1 MSDLAALF
9 EGYKAVTPQFKVV
22 PVSGGEK
29 GRGET
34 AKREDEGRETSLKRK
49 RRDEGDKTGSS
60 EAKRRKKKK
69 EPDPREGRTV
79 FVGNLPTTCTKKQ
92 IRQMFRQYGQ
102 VETLR
107 IRSMQVAEG
116 SLPVKVAKRTHKQI
130 GGSNFNAY
138 IVFSSEKEAEEAL
151 ALNGTLVEGRHIRV
165 DLAGRSREHSHQRS
179 VFVGNLPFSADE
191 EALRVVFSGCGEV
204 EGVRIVRD
212 TKTGAGKGFGFV
224 TFREKSG
231 VVFALKQSNKVELE
245 GRKLRVFKSREISN
259 TEVRKKME
267 KRRPKFQG
275 LQSAKPQRKDFKSQ
289 RRTREEVTKSKAW
302 KARGG
307 RGGLAKLKQK
317 SKSHKGTHLKR
328 KPTKMTTPKDNKR

>member
-22 PVSGGEK
+22 PVSRGEK

-34 AKREDEGRETSLKRK
+34 VKREDEGRETSLKRK
-49 RRDEGDKTGSS
+49 RRDERDETGSS
-60 EAKRRKKKK
+60 EAKRRKRKKK

-92 IRQMFRQYGQ
+92 LRQMFRQYGH

-130 GGSNFNAY
+130 GGRNFNAY
-138 IVFSSEKEAEEAL
+138 IVFSSEEDAEEAI

-231 VVFALKQSNKVELE
+231 VVFALKRSNKVELE
-245 GRKLRVFKSREISN
+245 GRKLRVFKSREISS
-259 TEVRKKME
+259 TEVRKKTE
-267 KRRPKFQG
+267 QRQPKFQG

-289 RRTREEVTKSKAW
+289 RRTRTEVTKSKAW
-302 KARGG
+302 KPRGG

-317 SKSHKGTHLKR
+317 SKPHEGTHFKR
-328 KPTKMTTPKDNKR
+328 KPAPKDNKR

>member
-9 EGYKAVTPQFKVV
+9 EGHKAVTPHFKVV
-22 PVSGGEK
+22 PVSRGEK

-34 AKREDEGRETSLKRK
+34 VRREDEERETSLKRK
-49 RRDEGDKTGSS
+49 RRDERDETGSS
-60 EAKRRKKKK
+60 EAKRRKKKKK

-92 IRQMFRQYGQ
+92 LRQTFRQYGP

-107 IRSMQVAEG
+107 VRSMQVAEG

-130 GGSNFNAY
+130 GGSSFNAY
-138 IVFSSEKEAEEAL
+138 IVFSSEKDAEEAL

-224 TFREKSG
+224 IFREKSG

-245 GRKLRVFKSREISN
+245 DRKLRVFKSREIPS
-259 TEVRKKME
+259 TEVRKKMV
-267 KRRPKFQG
+267 KRQPKFQG
-275 LQSAKPQRKDFKSQ
+275 LQSAKPGRKDFKTQ
-289 RRTREEVTKSKAW
+289 RRTRTEAKVW
-302 KARGG
+302 KPGGG
-307 RGGLAKLKQK
+307 RGLAKLKQK
-317 SKSHKGTHLKR
+317 SKSREGTYPKR
-328 KPTKMTTPKDNKR
+328 KPTPKDNK